1 MGRYGEIA
9 CLLGVGELLPP
20 PVEDLRDEIAR
31 DHPRLAEAAAGPA
44 GGGGGGGVGAGE
56 RTLSEVS
63 SVGMKVRPSE
73 ARREVIDECSASRSL
88 SSLSLVGFSPV
99 RKQKTRVREEDER
112 TAGQR
117 GRRLAA
123 AVLHDVLLHLDL
135 ELRLRVAVN

>member
-44 GGGGGGGVGAGE
+44 GGGGGVVWGE
-56 RTLSEVS
+56 ITLSEVS

-99 RKQKTRVREEDER
+99 RKKKTRVGEEDER